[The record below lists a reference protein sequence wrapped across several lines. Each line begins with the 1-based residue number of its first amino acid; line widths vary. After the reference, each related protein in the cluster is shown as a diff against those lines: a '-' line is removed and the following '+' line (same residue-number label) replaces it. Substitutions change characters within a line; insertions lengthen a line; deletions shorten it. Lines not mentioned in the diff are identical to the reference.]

1 LQSDL
6 RAGEPVLLAF
16 AGRMSERNDLRD
28 VGRGYLSLQGRRT
41 EPALSRPTDIERAE
55 CYDLDR
61 IAMAGTKITLE
72 QVRHVARLA
81 RLELLPEQEERL
93 RADMDEM
100 LAYVDKLNEL
110 DTKDVAPTTQVGEAG
125 MPMRDDEVT
134 NRPDARAMLANAPSS
149 ERGYFKV
156 PKIIE

>member
-1 LQSDL
+1 ML
-6 RAGEPVLLAF
+6 RF
-16 AGRMSERNDLRD
+16 AGN
-28 VGRGYLSLQGRRT
+28 
-41 EPALSRPTDIERAE
+41 I
-55 CYDLDR
+55 
-61 IAMAGTKITLE
+61 MAQTKITLE

-81 RLELLPEQEERL
+81 RLELSPDDEERL

-110 DTKDVAPTTQVGEAG
+110 DTRDVAPTTQVGEAG
-125 MPMRDDEVT
+125 TPMRDDAVT
-134 NRPDARAMLANAPSS
+134 NEPAADAMLANAPSR

>member
-1 LQSDL
+1 MD
-6 RAGEPVLLAF
+6 
-16 AGRMSERNDLRD
+16 
-28 VGRGYLSLQGRRT
+28 
-41 EPALSRPTDIERAE
+41 RPE
-55 CYDLDR
+55 CYDLPDTT
-61 IAMAGTKITLE
+61 MPETKITLE

-81 RLELLPEQEERL
+81 RLELSPADEQRL

-125 MPMRDDEVT
+125 TPMRDDEVT
-134 NRPDARAMLANAPSS
+134 NRPDAEAMLANAPL
-149 ERGYFKV
+149 RDRNYFKV

>member
-1 LQSDL
+1 
-6 RAGEPVLLAF
+6 
-16 AGRMSERNDLRD
+16 MER
-28 VGRGYLSLQGRRT
+28 V
-41 EPALSRPTDIERAE
+41 E
-55 CYDLDR
+55 CYDLPR
-61 IAMAGTKITLE
+61 IAMAGTKITIE

-81 RLELLPEQEERL
+81 RLEWSPEQEERL

-110 DTKDVAPTTQVGEAG
+110 DTNEVAPTTQVGEAG
-125 MPMRDDEVT
+125 TPMRDDEVT
-134 NRPDARAMLANAPSS
+134 NRPAADAMLANAPSS

>member
-1 LQSDL
+1 
-6 RAGEPVLLAF
+6 
-16 AGRMSERNDLRD
+16 M
-28 VGRGYLSLQGRRT
+28 
-41 EPALSRPTDIERAE
+41 AE
-55 CYDLDR
+55 
-61 IAMAGTKITLE
+61 TKITLE

-81 RLELLPEQEERL
+81 RLELTAADEQRL

-125 MPMRDDEVT
+125 TPMREDEVT
-134 NRPDARAMLANAPSS
+134 NWPNAEAMLANAPS
-149 ERGYFKV
+149 RDRNYFKV